1 MKKNLSKMMSMEFDY
16 IIVGAGSAGCLLA
29 NRLSS
34 DPENRVLLIEAG
46 RKDNNLWLHVP
57 VGYFKTMNNP
67 KFDWMYQLEKDKGL
81 NNRRIDW
88 PRGKV
93 LGGSSALNGL
103 LYIRGDKHDYDNW
116 EKLGNKGWSYKE
128 VLPLFKKFECQEN
141 GEDQYHGVDGE
152 LKVSNLRLRRK
163 IADLFIKASEE
174 IGIPFN
180 ADCNGEKQEGVGY
193 FQQTT
198 HKGFRRSSYRS
209 FLNRKVRARKNLTI
223 MTSTQ
228 ISKVIFDGSKAI
240 GVECIQNKRKASLT
254 IHAKKEIILSAGA
267 ISSPQIL
274 QLSGIGDKDLLN
286 KFGIKTIHH
295 NPAVGK
301 NLQDHLQ
308 IRLVYKTNTRTLND
322 ELNTWWKKA
331 LIGVQY
337 ILFRTGPL
345 TLSASQV
352 FAFTNTALD
361 GSRPNIQ
368 FHMQPLSADKP
379 GDGVHPFSAFTMS
392 VCNLR
397 PESRGEVSINSS
409 NPEDLPTIIPNYLST
424 ESDRKVAI
432 ESIKVARKIAQA
444 NSIKEHILDEFVPGN
459 SLSSDDELLEV
470 ARNHSQ
476 SIYHP
481 VGTCKMG
488 HDKESVV
495 DDQLRVHG
503 IKNLRVVDAS
513 IMPEL
518 VSGNTNAPTMMIAE
532 KAAEMILN
540 NSHTSLTK

>member
-1 MKKNLSKMMSMEFDY
+1 MNRTYDF
-16 IIVGAGSAGCLLA
+16 IIIGAGSAGCLLA
-29 NRLSS
+29 NRLSKNPS
-34 DPENRVLLIEAG
+34 NSVLLIEAG
-46 RKDNNLWLHVP
+46 RKDNNLWLHIP

-67 KFDWMYQLEKDKGL
+67 KFDWMFKLEKDKGV

-103 LYIRGDKHDYDNW
+103 LYIRGDSHDYDNW
-116 EKLGNKGWSYKE
+116 KDLGNEGWGYKD
-128 VLPLFKKFECQEN
+128 VLPYFKKFECQEN
-141 GEDQYHGVDGE
+141 GSNEYHGIDGE
-152 LKVSNLRLRRK
+152 LKVSNLRLKRK

-174 IGIPFN
+174 IGIPN
-180 ADCNGEKQEGVGY
+180 NPDCNGENQEGVGY
-193 FQQTT
+193 FQQTSF
-198 HKGFRRSSYRS
+198 KGFRRSSYRS
-209 FLNRKVRARKNLTI
+209 FLNKKIRNRKNLTI
-223 MTSTQ
+223 ITNTQ
-228 ISKVIFDGSKAI
+228 VSKVLFKNKKAI
-240 GVECIQNKRKASLT
+240 GVQCIESNTNKDQNVYANS
-254 IHAKKEIILSAGA
+254 EVIISAGS

-274 QLSGIGDKDLLN
+274 QLSGIGDEQHLKEL
-286 KFGIKTIHH
+286 GINVIHN

-308 IRLVYKTNTRTLND
+308 VRMVFKTNTRTLND

-331 LIGVQY
+331 LIGLQY
-337 ILFRTGPL
+337 MLFRTGPL

-352 FAFTNTALD
+352 YAFTNTSLD

-392 VCNLR
+392 ICNLR
-397 PESRGEVSINSS
+397 PESRGEVKINSS
-409 NPEDLPTIIPNYLST
+409 DPTQLPKIIPNYLST
-424 ESDRKVAI
+424 NSDKKIAI
-432 ESIKVARKIAQA
+432 DSIKVARKIADA
-444 NSIKEHILDEFVPGN
+444 DSLKKYILEEYVPGP
-459 SLSSDDELLEV
+459 SFKSDEELLE
-470 ARNHSQ
+470 AAKNNSQ

-488 HDKESVV
+488 NDIDSVV
-495 DDQLRVHG
+495 DEKLKVYG
-503 IKNLRVVDAS
+503 VSGLRVVDAS

-532 KAAEMILN
+532 KASEMILADYN
-540 NSHTSLTK
+540 LGLTK

>member
-1 MKKNLSKMMSMEFDY
+1 MMSMEFDY

-286 KFGIKTIHH
+286 KLGIKTIHH

-322 ELNTWWKKA
+322 ELNTWWKRA

>member
-1 MKKNLSKMMSMEFDY
+1 MQEKYDY

-29 NRLSS
+29 NRLSANPNNS
-34 DPENRVLLIEAG
+34 VLLIEAG

-67 KFDWMYQLEKDKGL
+67 KFDWMYKLEKDKGL

-103 LYIRGDKHDYDNW
+103 LYIRGDRHDYDNW
-116 EKLGNKGWSYKE
+116 ERLGNKGWGYDK
-128 VLPLFKKFECQEN
+128 VLPYFKKFECQEN
-141 GEDQYHGVDGE
+141 GENEYHGVDGE
-152 LKVSNLRLRRK
+152 LKVSNLRLKRE
-163 IADLFIKASEE
+163 IAELFIQASQE
-174 IGIPFN
+174 IGIPYN
-180 ADCNGEKQEGVGY
+180 PDCNGEQQEGVGY
-193 FQQTT
+193 FQQTSF
-198 HKGFRRSSYRS
+198 KGFRKSSYRS
-209 FLNRKVRARKNLTI
+209 FLNKKIRGRKNLTI
-223 MTSTQ
+223 VTNTQ
-228 ISKVIFDGSKAI
+228 ISKLIFEDKRVT
-240 GVECIQNKRKASLT
+240 GVNCIQSYNQPDKT
-254 IHAKKEIILSAGA
+254 IYANNEVILSAGS

-274 QLSGIGDKDLLN
+274 QLSGIGDAKQLEKL
-286 KFGIKTIHH
+286 GIDVVHN

-308 IRLVYKTNTRTLND
+308 VRMVFKTNTRTLND

-331 LIGVQY
+331 LIGLQY
-337 ILFRTGPL
+337 FLFRTGPL

-352 FAFTNTALD
+352 YVFTNTSLD

-392 VCNLR
+392 ICNLR
-397 PESRGEVSINSS
+397 PESRGEVTINSAD
-409 NPEDLPTIIPNYLST
+409 PTQLPKIIPNYLST
-424 ESDRKVAI
+424 EGDRKIAI
-432 ESIKVARKIAQA
+432 DSIKVARKIAEA
-444 NSIKEHILDEFVPGN
+444 DSLKKHILDEYVPGQ
-459 SLSSDDELLEV
+459 SFISDEELLE
-470 ARNHSQ
+470 AAKNNSQ

-488 HDKESVV
+488 DDENSVV
-495 DDQLRVHG
+495 DEQLKVHG
-503 IKNLRVVDAS
+503 ISGLRVVDAS

-532 KAAEMILN
+532 KAAEMILSDN
-540 NSHTSLTK
+540 NPSLTT

>member
-1 MKKNLSKMMSMEFDY
+1 MNEKYDY
-16 IIVGAGSAGCLLA
+16 IVVGAGSAGCLLA
-29 NRLSS
+29 NRLSANPNNS
-34 DPENRVLLIEAG
+34 VLLIEAG
-46 RKDNNLWLHVP
+46 RKDDNLWLHVP

-67 KFDWMYQLEKDKGL
+67 KFDWMYKLEKDKGL

-103 LYIRGDKHDYDNW
+103 LYIRGDRHDYDNW
-116 EKLGNKGWSYKE
+116 KDLGNKGWSYDD
-128 VLPLFKKFECQEN
+128 VLPYFKKFECQEN
-141 GEDQYHGVDGE
+141 GENEYHGVDGE

-174 IGIPFN
+174 IGIPYN
-180 ADCNGEKQEGVGY
+180 PDCNGEKQEGVGY
-193 FQQTT
+193 FQQTSF
-198 HKGFRRSSYRS
+198 KGFRRSSYRS
-209 FLNRKVRARKNLTI
+209 FLNGKIRSRKNLTI
-223 MTSTQ
+223 ITNTQ
-228 ISKVIFDGSKAI
+228 VSKLVFSNKKVI
-240 GVECIQNKRKASLT
+240 GVDCIQGNDQPDKT
-254 IHAKKEIILSAGA
+254 IYANHEVILSAGA

-274 QLSGIGDKDLLN
+274 QLSGIGDEKHLTKLGVN
-286 KFGIKTIHH
+286 VIHN

-308 IRLVYKTNTRTLND
+308 VRMVFKTNTRTLND

-331 LIGVQY
+331 LIGLQY
-337 ILFRTGPL
+337 ALFRTGPL

-352 FAFTNTALD
+352 YIFTNTSLD

-392 VCNLR
+392 ICNLR
-397 PESRGEVSINSS
+397 PQSRGEVTINSK
-409 NPEDLPTIIPNYLST
+409 NPEDLPKIIPNYLST
-424 ESDRKVAI
+424 KSDQKIAI
-432 ESIKVARKIAQA
+432 DSIKVARKIANA
-444 NSIKEHILDEFVPGN
+444 NPLKQHILDEFVPGG
-459 SLSSDDELLEV
+459 SLVSDEDLLEA
-470 ARNHSQ
+470 ARNNSQ

-488 HDKESVV
+488 NDKNSVV
-495 DDQLRVHG
+495 DDQLKVYG
-503 IKNLRVVDAS
+503 VSGLRVVDAS

-532 KAAEMILN
+532 KAAEMILSDN
-540 NSHTSLTK
+540 KVSLTK

>member
-1 MKKNLSKMMSMEFDY
+1 MEQNRIFDY

-67 KFDWMYQLEKDKGL
+67 KFDWMYRLEKDKGL

-152 LKVSNLRLRRK
+152 LKISNLRLRRK

-459 SLSSDDELLEV
+459 SFSSDDELLEV

>member
-1 MKKNLSKMMSMEFDY
+1 
-16 IIVGAGSAGCLLA
+16 
-29 NRLSS
+29 
-34 DPENRVLLIEAG
+34 VLLIEAG
-46 RKDNNLWLHVP
+46 RRDNNLWLHVP

-67 KFDWMYQLEKDKGL
+67 KFDWMYKLEKDKGL

-103 LYIRGDKHDYDNW
+103 LYIRGDRHDYDNW
-116 EKLGNKGWSYKE
+116 EKLGNKGWSYRD

-141 GEDQYHGVDGE
+141 GENEYHGIDGE

-209 FLNRKVRARKNLTI
+209 FLNGKVRARKNLTI
-223 MTSTQ
+223 MTNTQ

-240 GVECIQNKRKASLT
+240 GVDCLQKRGKVNLT
-254 IHAKKEIILSAGA
+254 IHANKEVILSAGA

-274 QLSGIGDKDLLN
+274 QLSGIGDENLLN
-286 KFGIKTIHH
+286 KLDIKTIHH

-352 FAFTNTALD
+352 FAFTNTSLD

-397 PESRGEVSINSS
+397 PESRGEVSIHSS
-409 NPEDLPTIIPNYLST
+409 NPKDLPTIIPNYLST
-424 ESDRKVAI
+424 KSDREVAV

-444 NSIKEHILDEFVPGN
+444 NSIKEHILDEFVPGE
-459 SLSSDDELLEV
+459 SFSSDEELLEV

-488 HDKESVV
+488 HDKDSVV

-503 IKNLRVVDAS
+503 VKNLRVVDAS

-532 KAAEMILN
+532 KAAEMILG
-540 NSHTSLTK
+540 NSHSGLTN

>member
-1 MKKNLSKMMSMEFDY
+1 MFKNYDF

-34 DPENRVLLIEAG
+34 DLKSRVLLIEAG
-46 RKDNNLWLHVP
+46 GRDDNLWLHVP

-103 LYIRGDKHDYDNW
+103 LYIRGDKYDYDNW
-116 EKLGNKGWSYKE
+116 EKLGNKGWSYE
-128 VLPLFKKFECQEN
+128 DVLPLFKKFECQEN

-152 LKVSNLRLRRK
+152 LKVSNLRLRRM
-163 IADLFIKASEE
+163 IADLFIEASEE

-180 ADCNGEKQEGVGY
+180 KDCNGEKQEGVGY

-209 FLNRKVRARKNLTI
+209 FLNRKVRSRKNLTI

-228 ISKVIFDGSKAI
+228 INKVIFDGTQAI
-240 GVECIQNKRKASLT
+240 GVNCSQKKGKTSLT
-254 IHAKKEIILSAGA
+254 IHAKKEVILSAGA

-274 QLSGIGDKDLLN
+274 QLSGIGDEDLLN
-286 KFGIKTIHH
+286 KLGIQTIHH

-331 LIGVQY
+331 LIGMQY

-424 ESDRKVAI
+424 KSDREVAV

-444 NSIKEHILDEFVPGN
+444 NSIKEHILDEFVPGE
-459 SLSSDDELLEV
+459 SFSSDEELLEA

-503 IKNLRVVDAS
+503 VKNLRVVDAS

-532 KAAEMILN
+532 KAAEMILGKIH
-540 NSHTSLTK
+540 SGLTK

>member
-286 KFGIKTIHH
+286 KLGIKTIHH

-322 ELNTWWKKA
+322 EINTWWKRA

-459 SLSSDDELLEV
+459 SFSSDDELLEV

>member
-1 MKKNLSKMMSMEFDY
+1 MRSMEFDY

-67 KFDWMYQLEKDKGL
+67 KFDWMYRLEKDKGL

-240 GVECIQNKRKASLT
+240 GVECIQNKRKATLT
-254 IHAKKEIILSAGA
+254 IHAKKEVILSAGA

-286 KFGIKTIHH
+286 KLGIKTIHH

-444 NSIKEHILDEFVPGN
+444 NSIKEYILDEFVPGN
-459 SLSSDDELLEV
+459 SFSSDDELLEV

>member
-1 MKKNLSKMMSMEFDY
+1 MQEKYDY

-29 NRLSS
+29 NRLSANPNNS
-34 DPENRVLLIEAG
+34 VLLIEAG

-57 VGYFKTMNNP
+57 VGYFRTMNNP
-67 KFDWMYQLEKDKGL
+67 KFDWMYKLEKDKGL

-103 LYIRGDKHDYDNW
+103 LYIRGDRHDYDNW
-116 EKLGNKGWSYKE
+116 KRLGNKGWGYDK
-128 VLPLFKKFECQEN
+128 VLPYFKKFECQEN
-141 GEDQYHGVDGE
+141 GENEYHGVDGE
-152 LKVSNLRLRRK
+152 LKVSNLRLKRE
-163 IADLFIKASEE
+163 IAELFIQASQE
-174 IGIPFN
+174 IGIPYN
-180 ADCNGEKQEGVGY
+180 PDCNGEQQEGVGY
-193 FQQTT
+193 FQQTSF
-198 HKGFRRSSYRS
+198 KGFRKSSYRS
-209 FLNRKVRARKNLTI
+209 FLNRKIRGRKNLTI
-223 MTSTQ
+223 VTNTQ
-228 ISKVIFDGSKAI
+228 ISKLIFEDKRVV
-240 GVECIQNKRKASLT
+240 GVNCIQNYNQPDKT
-254 IHAKKEIILSAGA
+254 IYANNEVILSAGS

-274 QLSGIGDKDLLN
+274 QLSGIGDAKQLEKL
-286 KFGIKTIHH
+286 GIDVVHN

-308 IRLVYKTNTRTLND
+308 VRMVFKTNTRTLND

-331 LIGVQY
+331 LIGLQY
-337 ILFRTGPL
+337 FLFRTGPL

-352 FAFTNTALD
+352 YVFTNTSLD

-392 VCNLR
+392 ICNLR
-397 PESRGEVSINSS
+397 PESRGEVTINSAD
-409 NPEDLPTIIPNYLST
+409 PTQLPKIIPNYLST
-424 ESDRKVAI
+424 ESDRKIAI
-432 ESIKVARKIAQA
+432 DSIKVARKIAEA
-444 NSIKEHILDEFVPGN
+444 DSLKKHILDEYVPGQ
-459 SLSSDDELLEV
+459 SFISDEELLE
-470 ARNHSQ
+470 AAKNNSQ

-488 HDKESVV
+488 DDENSVV
-495 DDQLRVHG
+495 DEQLKVHG
-503 IKNLRVVDAS
+503 ISGLRVVDAS

-532 KAAEMILN
+532 KAAEMILSDN
-540 NSHTSLTK
+540 NPSLTT

>member
-322 ELNTWWKKA
+322 ELNTWWKRA

-444 NSIKEHILDEFVPGN
+444 NSIKEYILDEFVPGN
-459 SLSSDDELLEV
+459 SFSSDDELLEV

>member
-1 MKKNLSKMMSMEFDY
+1 MSRTYDF
-16 IIVGAGSAGCLLA
+16 IIIGAGSAGCLIA
-29 NRLSS
+29 NRLS
-34 DPENRVLLIEAG
+34 ENPSNSVLLIEAG
-46 RKDNNLWLHVP
+46 RKDNNLWLHIP

-67 KFDWMYQLEKDKGL
+67 KFDWMFKLEKDKGV

-103 LYIRGDKHDYDNW
+103 LYIRGDRHDYDNW
-116 EKLGNKGWSYKE
+116 KDLGNEGWSYKD
-128 VLPLFKKFECQEN
+128 VLPYFKKFECQEN
-141 GEDQYHGVDGE
+141 GSNEYHGVDGE
-152 LKVSNLRLRRK
+152 LKVSNLRLKRK

-174 IGIPFN
+174 IGIPN
-180 ADCNGEKQEGVGY
+180 NPDCNGETQEGVGY
-193 FQQTT
+193 FQQTSF
-198 HKGFRRSSYRS
+198 KGFRRSSYRS
-209 FLNRKVRARKNLTI
+209 FLNKKIRNRKNLTI
-223 MTSTQ
+223 ITNTQ
-228 ISKVIFDGSKAI
+228 VSKVLFKNKKAI
-240 GVECIQNKRKASLT
+240 GVQCIESNANKDRNIYANS
-254 IHAKKEIILSAGA
+254 EVIISAGS

-274 QLSGIGDKDLLN
+274 QLSGIGDEQHLKGL
-286 KFGIKTIHH
+286 GINVIHN

-308 IRLVYKTNTRTLND
+308 VRMVFKTNTRTLND

-331 LIGVQY
+331 LIGLQY
-337 ILFRTGPL
+337 MLFRTGPL

-352 FAFTNTALD
+352 YAFTNTSLD

-392 VCNLR
+392 ICNLR
-397 PESRGEVSINSS
+397 PESRGEVKINSS
-409 NPEDLPTIIPNYLST
+409 DPTQLPKIIPNYLST
-424 ESDRKVAI
+424 DSDKKIAI
-432 ESIKVARKIAQA
+432 DSIKVARKIADA
-444 NSIKEHILDEFVPGN
+444 DSLKKYILEEYVPGPAFE
-459 SLSSDDELLEV
+459 SDEELLE
-470 ARNHSQ
+470 AAKNNSQ

-488 HDKESVV
+488 NDIDSVV
-495 DDQLRVHG
+495 DEKLKVYG
-503 IKNLRVVDAS
+503 VSGLRVVDAS

-532 KAAEMILN
+532 KASEMILADYDL
-540 NSHTSLTK
+540 SLTK

>member
-1 MKKNLSKMMSMEFDY
+1 MQEKYDY

-29 NRLSS
+29 NRLSANPDNS
-34 DPENRVLLIEAG
+34 VLLIEAG
-46 RKDNNLWLHVP
+46 RKDDNLWLHVP

-67 KFDWMYQLEKDKGL
+67 KFDWMYKLEKDKGL

-103 LYIRGDKHDYDNW
+103 LYIRGDRHDYDNW
-116 EKLGNKGWSYKE
+116 KDLGNKGWGYDD
-128 VLPLFKKFECQEN
+128 VLPYFKKFECQEN
-141 GEDQYHGVDGE
+141 GENEYHGVDGE

-174 IGIPFN
+174 IGIPYN
-180 ADCNGEKQEGVGY
+180 PDCNGEKQEGVGY
-193 FQQTT
+193 FQQTSF
-198 HKGFRRSSYRS
+198 KGFRRSSYRS
-209 FLNRKVRARKNLTI
+209 FLNRKIRSRENLTI
-223 MTSTQ
+223 ITNTQ
-228 ISKVIFDGSKAI
+228 ISKLVFSDKKVT
-240 GVECIQNKRKASLT
+240 GVDCIQSKGQPNKT
-254 IHAKKEIILSAGA
+254 IYANHEVILSAGA

-274 QLSGIGDKDLLN
+274 QLSGIGDEKHLTKLGVN
-286 KFGIKTIHH
+286 VIHN

-308 IRLVYKTNTRTLND
+308 VRMVFKTNTRTLND

-331 LIGVQY
+331 LIGLQY
-337 ILFRTGPL
+337 ALFRTGPL

-352 FAFTNTALD
+352 YIFTNTSLD

-392 VCNLR
+392 ICNLR
-397 PESRGEVSINSS
+397 PQSRGEVTINSK
-409 NPEDLPTIIPNYLST
+409 NPEDLPKIIPNYLST
-424 ESDRKVAI
+424 ESDQKIAI
-432 ESIKVARKIAQA
+432 ESIKVARKIANASPLKQ
-444 NSIKEHILDEFVPGN
+444 HILDEFVPGG
-459 SLSSDDELLEV
+459 SLVSDEDLLE
-470 ARNHSQ
+470 AAKNNSQ

-488 HDKESVV
+488 NDKNSVV
-495 DDQLRVHG
+495 DDQLKVYG
-503 IKNLRVVDAS
+503 VKGLRVVDAS

-532 KAAEMILN
+532 KAAEMILSDN
-540 NSHTSLTK
+540 KVSLTK

>member
-1 MKKNLSKMMSMEFDY
+1 MMPKEYDY

-34 DPENRVLLIEAG
+34 VPENKVLLIEAG
-46 RKDNNLWLHVP
+46 RRDNNLWLHVP

-67 KFDWMYQLEKDKGL
+67 KFDWMYKLEKDKGL
-81 NNRRIDW
+81 NNRSIDW

-103 LYIRGDKHDYDNW
+103 LYIRGDRHDYDNW
-116 EKLGNKGWSYKE
+116 EKLGNKGWSYKD

-141 GEDQYHGVDGE
+141 GENEYHGIDGE

-209 FLNRKVRARKNLTI
+209 FLNGKVRARKNLTI
-223 MTSTQ
+223 MTNTQ

-240 GVECIQNKRKASLT
+240 GVECLQKRGKTDLTFHANK
-254 IHAKKEIILSAGA
+254 EVILSAGA

-274 QLSGIGDKDLLN
+274 QLSGIGDEALLN
-286 KFGIKTIHH
+286 KLDIKTIHH

-331 LIGVQY
+331 LIGMQY

-352 FAFTNTALD
+352 FAFTNTSLD

-397 PESRGEVSINSS
+397 PESRGEVSIHSS
-409 NPEDLPTIIPNYLST
+409 NPKDLPTIIPNYLST
-424 ESDRKVAI
+424 KSDREVAV

-459 SLSSDDELLEV
+459 SFSSDEDLLEV

-503 IKNLRVVDAS
+503 VKNLRVVDAS

-532 KAAEMILN
+532 KAAEMILG
-540 NSHTSLTK
+540 NSHSGLTK

>member
-1 MKKNLSKMMSMEFDY
+1 MMPMEYDY

-228 ISKVIFDGSKAI
+228 LSKVIFDGSKAI

-254 IHAKKEIILSAGA
+254 IHAKKEVILSAGA

-286 KFGIKTIHH
+286 KLGIKTIHH

-424 ESDRKVAI
+424 ESDRKIAI

-459 SLSSDDELLEV
+459 SFSSDDELLEV

-488 HDKESVV
+488 NDKESVV

>member
-1 MKKNLSKMMSMEFDY
+1 MSRTYDF
-16 IIVGAGSAGCLLA
+16 IIIGAGSAGCLIA
-29 NRLSS
+29 NRLS
-34 DPENRVLLIEAG
+34 ENPSNSVLLIEAG
-46 RKDNNLWLHVP
+46 RKDNNLWLHIP

-67 KFDWMYQLEKDKGL
+67 KFDWMFKLEKDKGV

-103 LYIRGDKHDYDNW
+103 LYIRGDRHDYDNW
-116 EKLGNKGWSYKE
+116 KDLGNKGWSYKD
-128 VLPLFKKFECQEN
+128 VLPYFKKFECQEN
-141 GEDQYHGVDGE
+141 GSNEYHGVDGE
-152 LKVSNLRLRRK
+152 LKVSNLRLKRK

-174 IGIPFN
+174 IGIPN
-180 ADCNGEKQEGVGY
+180 NPDCNGETQEGVGY
-193 FQQTT
+193 FQQTSF
-198 HKGFRRSSYRS
+198 KGFRRSSYRS
-209 FLNRKVRARKNLTI
+209 FLNKKIRNRKNLTI
-223 MTSTQ
+223 ITNTQ
-228 ISKVIFDGSKAI
+228 VSKVLFKNKKAI
-240 GVECIQNKRKASLT
+240 GVQCIESNTNKDRNIYANS
-254 IHAKKEIILSAGA
+254 EVIISAGS

-274 QLSGIGDKDLLN
+274 QLSGIGDEQHLKGL
-286 KFGIKTIHH
+286 GINVIHN

-308 IRLVYKTNTRTLND
+308 VRMVFKTNTRTLND

-331 LIGVQY
+331 LIGLQY
-337 ILFRTGPL
+337 MLFRTGPL

-352 FAFTNTALD
+352 YAFTNTSLD

-392 VCNLR
+392 ICNLR
-397 PESRGEVSINSS
+397 PESRGEVKINSS
-409 NPEDLPTIIPNYLST
+409 DPTQLPKIIPNYLST
-424 ESDRKVAI
+424 DNDKKIAI
-432 ESIKVARKIAQA
+432 DSIKVARKIADA
-444 NSIKEHILDEFVPGN
+444 DSLKKYILEEYVPGPAFE
-459 SLSSDDELLEV
+459 SDEDLLE
-470 ARNHSQ
+470 AAKNNSQ

-488 HDKESVV
+488 NDIDSVV
-495 DDQLRVHG
+495 DEKLKVHG
-503 IKNLRVVDAS
+503 VSGLRIVDAS

-532 KAAEMILN
+532 KASEMILADYDL
-540 NSHTSLTK
+540 SLTK

>member
-1 MKKNLSKMMSMEFDY
+1 MPKEYDY

-34 DPENRVLLIEAG
+34 DPENKVLLIEAG
-46 RKDNNLWLHVP
+46 RRDNNLWLHVP

-67 KFDWMYQLEKDKGL
+67 KFDWMYKLEKDKGL

-103 LYIRGDKHDYDNW
+103 LYIRGDRHDYDNW

-152 LKVSNLRLRRK
+152 LKVSNLRLRRM
-163 IADLFIKASEE
+163 IADLFIEASEE

-180 ADCNGEKQEGVGY
+180 KDCNGEKQEGVGY

-209 FLNRKVRARKNLTI
+209 FLNRKVRSRKNLTI

-228 ISKVIFDGSKAI
+228 INKVIFDGTQAI
-240 GVECIQNKRKASLT
+240 GVNCSQKKGKTSLT
-254 IHAKKEIILSAGA
+254 IHAKKEVILSAGA

-274 QLSGIGDKDLLN
+274 QLSGIGDEDLLN
-286 KFGIKTIHH
+286 KLGIQTIHH

-331 LIGVQY
+331 LIGMQY

-424 ESDRKVAI
+424 ESDREVAI

-444 NSIKEHILDEFVPGN
+444 NSIKELILDEFVPGG
-459 SLSSDDELLEV
+459 SFSSDEELLEA

-503 IKNLRVVDAS
+503 VKNLRVVDAS

-532 KAAEMILN
+532 KAAEMILGKIH
-540 NSHTSLTK
+540 SGLTK

>member
-1 MKKNLSKMMSMEFDY
+1 MQEKYDY

-29 NRLSS
+29 NRLSANPNNS
-34 DPENRVLLIEAG
+34 VLLIEAG

-67 KFDWMYQLEKDKGL
+67 KFDWMYKLEKDKGL

-103 LYIRGDKHDYDNW
+103 LYIRGDRHDYDNW
-116 EKLGNKGWSYKE
+116 QRLGNKGWCYDK
-128 VLPLFKKFECQEN
+128 VLPYFKKFECQEN
-141 GEDQYHGVDGE
+141 GENEYHGVDGE
-152 LKVSNLRLRRK
+152 LKVSNLRLKRE
-163 IADLFIKASEE
+163 IAELFIQASQE
-174 IGIPFN
+174 IGIPYN
-180 ADCNGEKQEGVGY
+180 PDCNGEQQEGVGY
-193 FQQTT
+193 FQQTSF
-198 HKGFRRSSYRS
+198 KGFRKSSYRS
-209 FLNRKVRARKNLTI
+209 FLNKKIRGRKNLTI
-223 MTSTQ
+223 VTNTQ
-228 ISKVIFDGSKAI
+228 ISKLIFEDKRVI
-240 GVECIQNKRKASLT
+240 GVNCIQSYNQPDKT
-254 IHAKKEIILSAGA
+254 IYANNEVILSAGS

-274 QLSGIGDKDLLN
+274 QLSGIGDAKQLEKL
-286 KFGIKTIHH
+286 GIDVVHN

-308 IRLVYKTNTRTLND
+308 VRMVFKTNTRTLND

-331 LIGVQY
+331 LIGLQY
-337 ILFRTGPL
+337 FLFRTGPL

-352 FAFTNTALD
+352 YVFTNTSLD

-392 VCNLR
+392 ICNLR
-397 PESRGEVSINSS
+397 PESRGEVTINSAD
-409 NPEDLPTIIPNYLST
+409 PTQLPKIIPNYLST
-424 ESDRKVAI
+424 EGDRKIAI
-432 ESIKVARKIAQA
+432 DSIKVARKIAEA
-444 NSIKEHILDEFVPGN
+444 DSLKKHILDEYVPGQ
-459 SLSSDDELLEV
+459 SFISDEELLE
-470 ARNHSQ
+470 AAKNNSQ

-488 HDKESVV
+488 DDENSVV
-495 DDQLRVHG
+495 DEQLKVHG
-503 IKNLRVVDAS
+503 ISGLRVVDAS

-532 KAAEMILN
+532 KAAEMILSDN
-540 NSHTSLTK
+540 NPSLTM

>member
-1 MKKNLSKMMSMEFDY
+1 MMPMEYDY

-34 DPENRVLLIEAG
+34 DPENKVLLIEAG
-46 RKDNNLWLHVP
+46 RRDNNLWLHVP

-67 KFDWMYQLEKDKGL
+67 KFDWMYKLEKDKGL

-103 LYIRGDKHDYDNW
+103 LYIRGDRHDYDNW

-163 IADLFIKASEE
+163 IADLFIEASEE

-180 ADCNGEKQEGVGY
+180 QDCNGEKQEGVGY

-209 FLNRKVRARKNLTI
+209 FLNRKVRSRKNLTI

-228 ISKVIFDGSKAI
+228 INKVIFDGTQAI
-240 GVECIQNKRKASLT
+240 GVNCSQKKGKTSLT
-254 IHAKKEIILSAGA
+254 IHAKKEVILSTGA

-274 QLSGIGDKDLLN
+274 QLSGIGDENLLN

-295 NPAVGK
+295 NPWVGK

-331 LIGVQY
+331 LIGMQY

-409 NPEDLPTIIPNYLST
+409 NPENLPTIIPNYLST
-424 ESDRKVAI
+424 ESDREVAV

-444 NSIKEHILDEFVPGN
+444 NSIKEHILDEFVPGG
-459 SLSSDDELLEV
+459 SFSSDEELLEA

-503 IKNLRVVDAS
+503 VKNLRVVDAS

-532 KAAEMILN
+532 KAAEMILGKN
-540 NSHTSLTK
+540 HSGLTK

>member
-1 MKKNLSKMMSMEFDY
+1 MNRKYDY
-16 IIVGAGSAGCLLA
+16 IIIGAGSAGCLLA
-29 NRLSS
+29 NRLS
-34 DPENRVLLIEAG
+34 ENPNNSVLLIEAG
-46 RKDNNLWLHVP
+46 RKDNNLWLHIP

-67 KFDWMYQLEKDKGL
+67 KFDWMFKLEKDKGV

-103 LYIRGDKHDYDNW
+103 LYIRGDRHDYDNW
-116 EKLGNKGWSYKE
+116 KDLGNEGWSYKD
-128 VLPLFKKFECQEN
+128 VLPYFKKFECQEN
-141 GEDQYHGVDGE
+141 GSNEYHGVDGE
-152 LKVSNLRLRRK
+152 LKVSNLRLKRK

-174 IGIPFN
+174 IGIPN
-180 ADCNGEKQEGVGY
+180 NPDCNGETQEGVGY
-193 FQQTT
+193 FQQTSF
-198 HKGFRRSSYRS
+198 KGFRRSSYRS
-209 FLNRKVRARKNLTI
+209 FLNKKIRNRKNLTI
-223 MTSTQ
+223 ITNTQ
-228 ISKVIFDGSKAI
+228 VSKVLFKNKKAI
-240 GVECIQNKRKASLT
+240 GVQCIESNANKDQNIYANS
-254 IHAKKEIILSAGA
+254 EVIISAGS

-274 QLSGIGDKDLLN
+274 QLSGIGDEQHLKGL
-286 KFGIKTIHH
+286 GINVIHN

-308 IRLVYKTNTRTLND
+308 VRMVFKTNTRTLND

-331 LIGVQY
+331 LIGLQY
-337 ILFRTGPL
+337 MLFRTGPL

-352 FAFTNTALD
+352 YAFTNTSLD

-392 VCNLR
+392 ICNLR
-397 PESRGEVSINSS
+397 PESRGEVKINSS
-409 NPEDLPTIIPNYLST
+409 DPTQLPKIIPNYLST
-424 ESDRKVAI
+424 DSDKKIAI
-432 ESIKVARKIAQA
+432 DSIKVARKIADA
-444 NSIKEHILDEFVPGN
+444 DSLKKYILEEYVPGPAFE
-459 SLSSDDELLEV
+459 SDEELLE
-470 ARNHSQ
+470 AAKNNSQ

-488 HDKESVV
+488 NDIDSVV
-495 DDQLRVHG
+495 DEKLKVHG
-503 IKNLRVVDAS
+503 VSGLRVVDAS

-532 KAAEMILN
+532 KASEMILADYDL
-540 NSHTSLTK
+540 SLTK

>member
-1 MKKNLSKMMSMEFDY
+1 MSRTYDF
-16 IIVGAGSAGCLLA
+16 IIIGAGSAGCLIA
-29 NRLSS
+29 NRLS
-34 DPENRVLLIEAG
+34 ENPSNSVLLIEAG
-46 RKDNNLWLHVP
+46 RKDNNLWLHIP

-67 KFDWMYQLEKDKGL
+67 KFDWMFKLEKDKGV

-103 LYIRGDKHDYDNW
+103 LYIRGDRHDYDNW
-116 EKLGNKGWSYKE
+116 KDLGNEGWSYKD
-128 VLPLFKKFECQEN
+128 VLPYFKKFECQEN
-141 GEDQYHGVDGE
+141 GSNEYHGVDGE
-152 LKVSNLRLRRK
+152 LKVSNLRLKRK

-174 IGIPFN
+174 IGIPN
-180 ADCNGEKQEGVGY
+180 NPDCNGETQEGVGY
-193 FQQTT
+193 FQQTSF
-198 HKGFRRSSYRS
+198 KGFRRSSYRS
-209 FLNRKVRARKNLTI
+209 FLNKKIRNRKNLTI
-223 MTSTQ
+223 ITNTQ
-228 ISKVIFDGSKAI
+228 VSKVLFKNKKAI
-240 GVECIQNKRKASLT
+240 GVHCIESNTNKDRNIYANS
-254 IHAKKEIILSAGA
+254 EVIISAGS

-274 QLSGIGDKDLLN
+274 QLSGIGDEEHLKRL
-286 KFGIKTIHH
+286 GINVIHN

-308 IRLVYKTNTRTLND
+308 VRMVFKTNTRTLND

-331 LIGVQY
+331 LIGLQY
-337 ILFRTGPL
+337 MLFRTGPL

-352 FAFTNTALD
+352 YAFTNTSLD

-392 VCNLR
+392 ICNLR
-397 PESRGEVSINSS
+397 PESRGEVKINSS
-409 NPEDLPTIIPNYLST
+409 DPTQLPKIIPNYLST
-424 ESDRKVAI
+424 DSDKKIAI
-432 ESIKVARKIAQA
+432 DSIKVARKIADA
-444 NSIKEHILDEFVPGN
+444 DSLKKYILEEYVPGPAFE
-459 SLSSDDELLEV
+459 SDEELLE
-470 ARNHSQ
+470 AAKNNSQ

-488 HDKESVV
+488 NDIDSVV
-495 DDQLRVHG
+495 DEKLKVHG
-503 IKNLRVVDAS
+503 VSGLRVVDAS

-532 KAAEMILN
+532 KASEMILADYDL
-540 NSHTSLTK
+540 SLTK

>member
-1 MKKNLSKMMSMEFDY
+1 MEFDY

-254 IHAKKEIILSAGA
+254 IHAKKEVILSAGA

-286 KFGIKTIHH
+286 KLGIKTIHH

>member
-1 MKKNLSKMMSMEFDY
+1 MQEKYDY

-29 NRLSS
+29 NRLSANPNNS
-34 DPENRVLLIEAG
+34 VLLIEAG

-67 KFDWMYQLEKDKGL
+67 KFDWMYKLEKDKGL

-103 LYIRGDKHDYDNW
+103 LYIRGDRHDYDNW
-116 EKLGNKGWSYKE
+116 QRLGNKGWGYDK
-128 VLPLFKKFECQEN
+128 VLPYFKKFECQEN
-141 GEDQYHGVDGE
+141 GENEYHGVDGE
-152 LKVSNLRLRRK
+152 LKVSNLRLKRE
-163 IADLFIKASEE
+163 IAELFIQASQE
-174 IGIPFN
+174 IGIPYN
-180 ADCNGEKQEGVGY
+180 PDCNGEQQEGVGY
-193 FQQTT
+193 FQQTSF
-198 HKGFRRSSYRS
+198 KGFRKSSYRS
-209 FLNRKVRARKNLTI
+209 FLNRKIRGRKNLTI
-223 MTSTQ
+223 VTNTQ
-228 ISKVIFDGSKAI
+228 ISKLIFEDKRVI
-240 GVECIQNKRKASLT
+240 GVNCIQSYNQPDKT
-254 IHAKKEIILSAGA
+254 IYANNEVILSAGS

-274 QLSGIGDKDLLN
+274 QLSGIGDAKQLEKL
-286 KFGIKTIHH
+286 GIDVVH
-295 NPAVGK
+295 NNPSVGK

-308 IRLVYKTNTRTLND
+308 VRMVFKTNTRTLND

-331 LIGVQY
+331 LIGLQY
-337 ILFRTGPL
+337 FLFRTGPL

-352 FAFTNTALD
+352 YVFTNTSLD

-392 VCNLR
+392 ICNLR
-397 PESRGEVSINSS
+397 PESRGEVAINSAD
-409 NPEDLPTIIPNYLST
+409 PTQLPKIIPNYLST
-424 ESDRKVAI
+424 EADRKIAI
-432 ESIKVARKIAQA
+432 DSIKVARKIAEA
-444 NSIKEHILDEFVPGN
+444 DSLKKHILDEYVPGQ
-459 SLSSDDELLEV
+459 SFISDEELLE
-470 ARNHSQ
+470 AAKNNSQ

-488 HDKESVV
+488 DDENSVV
-495 DDQLRVHG
+495 DEQLKVHG
-503 IKNLRVVDAS
+503 ISGLRVVDAS

-532 KAAEMILN
+532 KAAEMILSDN
-540 NSHTSLTK
+540 NPSLTT

>member
-1 MKKNLSKMMSMEFDY
+1 MPKEYDY

-34 DPENRVLLIEAG
+34 DPENKVLLIEAG
-46 RKDNNLWLHVP
+46 RRDNNLWLHVP

-67 KFDWMYQLEKDKGL
+67 KFDWMYKLEKDKGL

-103 LYIRGDKHDYDNW
+103 LYIRGDRHDYDNW

-163 IADLFIKASEE
+163 IADLFIEASEE

-180 ADCNGEKQEGVGY
+180 QDCNGEKQEGVGY

-209 FLNRKVRARKNLTI
+209 FLNRKVRSRKNLTI

-228 ISKVIFDGSKAI
+228 INKVIFDGTQAI
-240 GVECIQNKRKASLT
+240 GVNCSQKKGKTSLT
-254 IHAKKEIILSAGA
+254 IHAKKEVILSAGA

-274 QLSGIGDKDLLN
+274 QLSGIGDENLLN

-295 NPAVGK
+295 NPWVGK

-331 LIGVQY
+331 LIGMQY

-409 NPEDLPTIIPNYLST
+409 NPENLPTIIPNYLST
-424 ESDRKVAI
+424 ESDREVAV

-444 NSIKEHILDEFVPGN
+444 NSIKEHILDEFVPGG
-459 SLSSDDELLEV
+459 SFSSDEELLEA

-495 DDQLRVHG
+495 DDQLKVHG
-503 IKNLRVVDAS
+503 VKNLRVVDAS

-532 KAAEMILN
+532 KAAEMILGKIH
-540 NSHTSLTK
+540 SGLTK

>member
-1 MKKNLSKMMSMEFDY
+1 MKKNLSKMRSMEFDY

-34 DPENRVLLIEAG
+34 NPENRVLLIEAG

-254 IHAKKEIILSAGA
+254 IHAKKEVILSAGA

-286 KFGIKTIHH
+286 KLGIKTIHH

-459 SLSSDDELLEV
+459 SFSSDDELLEV

>member
-1 MKKNLSKMMSMEFDY
+1 MNEKYDY
-16 IIVGAGSAGCLLA
+16 IVVGAGSAGCLLA
-29 NRLSS
+29 NRLSANPNNS
-34 DPENRVLLIEAG
+34 VLLIEAG
-46 RKDNNLWLHVP
+46 RKDDNLWLHVP

-67 KFDWMYQLEKDKGL
+67 KFDWMYKLEKDKGL

-103 LYIRGDKHDYDNW
+103 LYIRGDRHDYDNW
-116 EKLGNKGWSYKE
+116 KDLGNKGWGYDD
-128 VLPLFKKFECQEN
+128 VLPYFKKFECQEN
-141 GEDQYHGVDGE
+141 GENEYHGVDGE

-174 IGIPFN
+174 IGIPYN
-180 ADCNGEKQEGVGY
+180 PDCNGEKQEGVGY
-193 FQQTT
+193 FQQTSF
-198 HKGFRRSSYRS
+198 KGFRRSSYRS
-209 FLNRKVRARKNLTI
+209 FLNRKIRSRKNLTI
-223 MTSTQ
+223 ITNTQ
-228 ISKVIFDGSKAI
+228 ISKLVFSDKKVI
-240 GVECIQNKRKASLT
+240 GVDCIQSKGQPNKT
-254 IHAKKEIILSAGA
+254 IYANHEVILSAGA

-274 QLSGIGDKDLLN
+274 QLSGIGDEKHLTKLGVN
-286 KFGIKTIHH
+286 VIHN

-308 IRLVYKTNTRTLND
+308 VRMVFKTNTRTLND

-331 LIGVQY
+331 LIGLQY
-337 ILFRTGPL
+337 ALFRTGPL

-352 FAFTNTALD
+352 YIFTNTSLD

-392 VCNLR
+392 ICNLR
-397 PESRGEVSINSS
+397 PQSRGEVTINSK
-409 NPEDLPTIIPNYLST
+409 NPEDLPKIIPNYLST
-424 ESDRKVAI
+424 ESDQKIAI
-432 ESIKVARKIAQA
+432 DSIKVARKIANASPLKQ
-444 NSIKEHILDEFVPGN
+444 HILDEFVPGG
-459 SLSSDDELLEV
+459 SLVSDEDLLE
-470 ARNHSQ
+470 AAKNNSQ

-488 HDKESVV
+488 NDKNSVV
-495 DDQLRVHG
+495 DDQLKVYG
-503 IKNLRVVDAS
+503 VKGLRVVDAS

-532 KAAEMILN
+532 KAAEMILSDN
-540 NSHTSLTK
+540 KVSLTK

>member
-1 MKKNLSKMMSMEFDY
+1 MQEKYDY

-29 NRLSS
+29 NRLSANPNNS
-34 DPENRVLLIEAG
+34 VLLIEAG

-57 VGYFKTMNNP
+57 VGYFRTMNNP
-67 KFDWMYQLEKDKGL
+67 KFDWMYKLEKDKGL

-103 LYIRGDKHDYDNW
+103 LYIRGDRHDYDNW
-116 EKLGNKGWSYKE
+116 KRLGNKGWGYDK
-128 VLPLFKKFECQEN
+128 VLPYFKKFECQEN
-141 GEDQYHGVDGE
+141 GENEYHGVDGE
-152 LKVSNLRLRRK
+152 LKVSNLRLKRE
-163 IADLFIKASEE
+163 IAELFIQASQE
-174 IGIPFN
+174 IGIPYN
-180 ADCNGEKQEGVGY
+180 PDCNGEQQEGVGY
-193 FQQTT
+193 FQQTSF
-198 HKGFRRSSYRS
+198 KGFRKSSYRS
-209 FLNRKVRARKNLTI
+209 FLNRKIRGRKNLTI
-223 MTSTQ
+223 VTNTQ
-228 ISKVIFDGSKAI
+228 ISKLIFEDKRVI
-240 GVECIQNKRKASLT
+240 GVNCIQSYNQPDKT
-254 IHAKKEIILSAGA
+254 IYANNEVILSAGS

-274 QLSGIGDKDLLN
+274 QLSGIGDAKQLEKL
-286 KFGIKTIHH
+286 GIDVVHN

-308 IRLVYKTNTRTLND
+308 VRMVFKTNTRTLND

-331 LIGVQY
+331 LIGLQY
-337 ILFRTGPL
+337 FLFRTGPL

-352 FAFTNTALD
+352 YVFTNTSLD

-392 VCNLR
+392 ICNLR
-397 PESRGEVSINSS
+397 PESRGEVTINSAD
-409 NPEDLPTIIPNYLST
+409 PTQLPKIIPNYLST
-424 ESDRKVAI
+424 EADRKIAI
-432 ESIKVARKIAQA
+432 DSIKVARKIAEA
-444 NSIKEHILDEFVPGN
+444 DSLKKHILDEYVPGQ
-459 SLSSDDELLEV
+459 SFISDEELLE
-470 ARNHSQ
+470 AAKNNSQ

-488 HDKESVV
+488 DDENSVV
-495 DDQLRVHG
+495 DEQLKVHG
-503 IKNLRVVDAS
+503 ISGLRVVDAS

-532 KAAEMILN
+532 KAAEMILSDN
-540 NSHTSLTK
+540 NPSLTM